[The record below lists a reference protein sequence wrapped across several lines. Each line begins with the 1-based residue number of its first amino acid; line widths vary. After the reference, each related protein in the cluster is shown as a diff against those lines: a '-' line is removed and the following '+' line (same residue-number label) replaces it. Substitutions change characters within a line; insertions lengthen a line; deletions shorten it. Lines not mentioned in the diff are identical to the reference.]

1 MAQRFPWKRNFNK
14 IPPHVQSAVND
25 IDADLVIVAAT
36 KKVLKSD
43 VALGLYDHLNVTIEG
58 GALNCGPPTI
68 PPATSGKWST
78 RNVEGWDRKR
88 TDWPMVQKTYVWET
102 PNFGDAATYGTHT
115 HFWTRDVYQHQV
127 FEPQS
132 MAITAEVLQDAGGD
146 QVLVKFSIDPML
158 SKTQPEFELMLL
170 WTLNVLQ
177 ENTGVTGVYASDAD
191 REEFLGTIQ
200 LDWEVF
206 PPGTI
211 EEVLARLQSKPARPS
226 NQPDFDRHVGE
237 RVKLFNKL
245 SPRAYLRGQG
255 GFGSYFGAQFADDLV
270 VFENLK
276 YGNALYVLYEN
287 WNEASRRSR
296 LDLLRDQD
304 AKFDR
309 VIHVPG
315 WEDLIEDLLRKRIN
329 ERRRNQ
335 GRFRGMG

>member
-1 MAQRFPWKRNFNK
+1 M
-14 IPPHVQSAVND
+14 
-25 IDADLVIVAAT
+25 
-36 KKVLKSD
+36 
-43 VALGLYDHLNVTIEG
+43 TI
-58 GALNCGPPTI
+58 
-68 PPATSGKWST
+68 S
-78 RNVEGWDRKR
+78 
-88 TDWPMVQKTYVWET
+88 
-102 PNFGDAATYGTHT
+102 
-115 HFWTRDVYQHQV
+115 
-127 FEPQS
+127 
-132 MAITAEVLQDAGGD
+132 AEVLQDAGAD
-146 QVLVKFSIDPML
+146 QVLIKFSIDPML

-177 ENTGVTGVYASDAD
+177 ENTGVTGVYASDAT

-211 EEVLARLQSKPARPS
+211 EEVLARLQAKPARVS

-245 SPRAYLRGQG
+245 APRAYLRGQG

-276 YGNALYVLYEN
+276 YGNALYVLYED

-309 VIHVPG
+309 VVHVPG
-315 WEDLIEDLLRKRIN
+315 WEDLIEDLLRERIN